1 MSPLHGYT
9 VLANYNGVNRAGSV
23 ATYKCNTGYEMYAD
37 SDSDVCAEDGTWQ
50 GSTSGPR
57 GCERV
62 TCHSPPDVP
71 NSHMELLNDTLTWGA
86 VILYTC
92 QYNPHS
98 QVSRCQDDGSWSQ
111 VELVCLAEPSSDWVI
126 SPNIIAVIASVTAIV
141 IIFVIFISIIFTRRR
156 GLVSDRKR
164 KLMRLRHNVDSNTR
178 VNGHDISQTF

>member
-23 ATYKCNTGYEMYAD
+23 ATYKCNPGYELYGD

-62 TCHSPPDVP
+62 TCHQPPDVP

-86 VILYTC
+86 VILFTC
-92 QYNPHS
+92 QHNPHS
-98 QVSRCQDDGSWSQ
+98 DVSHCLEDGSWSSTD
-111 VELVCLAEPSSDWVI
+111 LVCLSEPSSPWLI
-126 SPNIIAVIASVTAIV
+126 SPNIIAVICSVSVIV
-141 IIFVIFISIIFTRRR
+141 IIFVIFISIIFTRRKNF
-156 GLVSDRKR
+156 VSDKNK
-164 KLMRLRHNVDSNTR
+164 KLMRLRHNFDSNTR
-178 VNGHDISQTF
+178 V